1 MTFERRMTH
10 LFAIIVS
17 EGYHSVSRLGE
28 YEYKDILRNSPVIHR
43 RDSRIL
49 VHRIPGYVDVESSDV
64 LLDCLSDERIGVCRD
79 LYGVSRDDQG

>member
-1 MTFERRMTH
+1 M
-10 LFAIIVS
+10 VS
-17 EGYHSVSRLGE
+17 ELEEHARMN
-28 YEYKDILRNSPVIHR
+28 ILRDGPVIHR
-43 RDSRIL
+43 WDSRIF